1 MPGSP
6 ISELLC
12 RMGHHAY
19 QPQGITTEDRLGVT
33 PRPQPPRMVW
43 VCTRCGDE
51 QWLSP
56 GVWPE

>member
-12 RMGHHAY
+12 RMGRHAY

-51 QWLSP
+51 RWLSP
-56 GVWPE
+56 GVSPE